1 MKLLLKCLFILAF
14 VVLVVLGVQYADE
27 YSKDEDLKRVND
39 TILQLSLKCY
49 SIEGKYPQDIEYL
62 KKNYGLLV
70 NEDDYHILYHFEGD
84 NLKPTIRVYEKEND
98 YE

>member
-39 TILQLSLKCY
+39 TILLKE
-49 SIEGKYPQDIEYL
+49 SIL
-62 KKNYGLLV
+62 K
-70 NEDDYHILYHFEGD
+70 IL
-84 NLKPTIRVYEKEND
+84 NI
-98 YE
+98 